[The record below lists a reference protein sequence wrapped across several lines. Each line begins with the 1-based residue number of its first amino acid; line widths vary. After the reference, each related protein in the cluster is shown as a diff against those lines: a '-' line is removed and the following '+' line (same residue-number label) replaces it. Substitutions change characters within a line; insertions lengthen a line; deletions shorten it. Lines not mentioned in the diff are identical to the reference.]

1 MGASLNQPSR
11 VQEECPMGC
20 KLLFQGENIS
30 DVSGFDGTLGIS
42 IG

>member
-11 VQEECPMGC
+11 VQEEGAMRC
-20 KLLFQGENIS
+20 KLLFQGANIPHEC
-30 DVSGFDGTLGIS
+30 GTEGTLGIS

>member
-11 VQEECPMGC
+11 VQEEGAMRR
-20 KLLFQGENIS
+20 KLLFQGKKIL
-30 DVSGFDGTLGIS
+30 DVSGLAGTLGIS

>member
-11 VQEECPMGC
+11 VQEDGAMRC
-20 KLLFQGENIS
+20 KLLFQGKKIS
-30 DVSGFDGTLGIS
+30 DVSGTDGTLGIS

>member
-11 VQEECPMGC
+11 VQEDSPMGC
-20 KLLFQGENIS
+20 KLLFQGKKTP
-30 DVSGFDGTLGIS
+30 DVSGLAGTLGIS

>member
-11 VQEECPMGC
+11 VQEDGAMRC
-20 KLLFQGENIS
+20 KLLFQGKKSS
-30 DVSGFDGTLGIS
+30 DVSGVAGTLGIS

>member
-11 VQEECPMGC
+11 VKEEGAMRC
-20 KLLFQGENIS
+20 KLLFQGNKILYVYGTE
-30 DVSGFDGTLGIS
+30 GTLGIS

>member
-11 VQEECPMGC
+11 VQEEGAMRR
-20 KLLFQGENIS
+20 KLLFRGKKFKYVYLIA
-30 DVSGFDGTLGIS
+30 GTPGIS

>member
-11 VQEECPMGC
+11 VQEDGPMGC
-20 KLLFQGENIS
+20 KLLFQGEKLPYEYGI
-30 DVSGFDGTLGIS
+30 DGTLGIS

>member
-11 VQEECPMGC
+11 VQEDSAMRCN
-20 KLLFQGENIS
+20 LLFQGKKTP
-30 DVSGFDGTLGIS
+30 DVSGLAGTLGIS

>member
-11 VQEECPMGC
+11 VQEEGAMRR
-20 KLLFQGENIS
+20 KLLFQRKKTL
-30 DVSGFDGTLGIS
+30 DVSGLAGTLGIS

>member
-11 VQEECPMGC
+11 VKEEGAMRC
-20 KLLFQGENIS
+20 KLLFQGVNDS

>member
-11 VQEECPMGC
+11 VKEEGAMRC
-20 KLLFQGENIS
+20 KLLFQEKKTP
-30 DVSGFDGTLGIS
+30 DVSGLAGTLGIS

>member
-11 VQEECPMGC
+11 VKEEGAMRC
-20 KLLFQGENIS
+20 KLLFQGENFSVVTGI
-30 DVSGFDGTLGIS
+30 DGTLGIS

>member
-11 VQEECPMGC
+11 VQEDGAMRC
-20 KLLFQGENIS
+20 KLLFQGVNFPVVTGI
-30 DVSGFDGTLGIS
+30 DGTLGIS

>member
-11 VQEECPMGC
+11 VQEDGPMGC
-20 KLLFQGENIS
+20 KLLFQGAKLS